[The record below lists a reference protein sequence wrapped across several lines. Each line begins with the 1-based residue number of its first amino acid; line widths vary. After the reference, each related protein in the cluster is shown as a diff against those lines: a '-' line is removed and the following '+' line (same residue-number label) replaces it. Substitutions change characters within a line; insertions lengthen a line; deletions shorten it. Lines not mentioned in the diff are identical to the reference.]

1 MSALLQDPTFWTLV
15 AFVIFFAALFKPI
28 KKALLSGL
36 DSRIETIRTEVE
48 QAQQLREEAQALLAS
63 YQRKQREAQQEAEEI
78 VNRAKQ
84 DAETHRAEAEKDLK
98 SLLERQKELAV
109 EKIAQAEATAVQE
122 VREIAVDLAVAATE
136 KILAEKVTGS
146 LSDSLVDKAVAELP
160 QKLQ

>member
-1 MSALLQDPTFWTLV
+1 MSALLQDPTFWTLI
-15 AFVIFFAALFKPI
+15 AFVIFIVALFKPM

-36 DSRIETIRTEVE
+36 DSRIETIRSEVE
-48 QAQQLREEAQALLAS
+48 QAQQLREEAQTLLAS
-63 YQRKQREAQQEAEEI
+63 YQRKQREAQQEAEGI

-84 DAETHRAEAEKDLK
+84 DAENHRAEAEKDLK
-98 SLLERQKELAV
+98 ALLERQKELAV

>member
-1 MSALLQDPTFWTLV
+1 MSTLLHDPTFWTLV
-15 AFVIFFAALFKPI
+15 AFVIFVVVLFKPL

-36 DSRIETIRTEVE
+36 DSRIETIRSEVE
-48 QAQQLREEAQALLAS
+48 QAQQLREEAQTLLAS
-63 YQRKQREAQQEAEEI
+63 YQRKQREAQQEANEI

-84 DAETHRAEAEKDLK
+84 DAETHRVEAEKDLK
-98 SLLERQKELAV
+98 ALLERQKELAV